1 MHMLFA
7 NTAPFWYCG
16 GGVQEQIPG
25 SYGDTT
31 VLCFF
36 DCKSELSLDHLGL
49 VVTWVTL
56 YF

>member
-1 MHMLFA
+1 MHMLSA

-16 GGVQEQIPG
+16 GGVLEQG
-25 SYGDTT
+25 TT

-36 DCKSELSLDHLGL
+36 DCKPELSLDHLGL